1 MTPSDQQMPTEI
13 ERPEPSM
20 TAGAPPGDVER
31 EGANEDQ
38 FRRIVS
44 SLPGLIFTYD
54 AAGRMEFINRQ
65 LLSYF
70 GRTAEQVFSWEH
82 SDVIHPD
89 DIERVTRA
97 CRENLSAGTAHE
109 YEKRLR
115 RADGIYRW
123 FQLQCSPS
131 FDANG
136 RIARWHGCL
145 TDIDV
150 QKQAEHSSGDDLRSL
165 SQLIDRVPGL
175 VFTKRANGEL
185 EWINRAILSYFGRS
199 LGDLQGW
206 QMTDAIHPDDL
217 PGTIERVRAGA
228 ARGEAYELEHR
239 LRRHDGVYRWF
250 HYRAEPLRDEQGNL
264 VRWYGLV
271 TDIDDLKRAQE
282 QARENE
288 RQLRLIIDN
297 IPGSVY
303 TWNPDGEIEQVN
315 QQILNFY
322 GAASLEELRDWTKVT
337 HPDDIER
344 VRTRIGEALT
354 TGVAWESEARGLRA
368 DGVYRW
374 FQSRGLPLRDAEGRI
389 VRWYCVNVDI
399 DDLKRTQ
406 EQARENER
414 QLQLILDNIPG
425 SVFTLTPAGEMEQVN
440 RHILDYFGRTFEEL
454 HDWTKVTHP
463 DDVESVSLNLDHALK
478 TGTPWESSSRALR
491 ADGVYR
497 WWQTRGLP
505 LRNNE
510 GRIVRWYC
518 INADIDDL
526 KRAQEA
532 GRENERQLRLI
543 LDNIPGYVYTM
554 TAAGEMEQVN
564 QQIIDFFG
572 KPFDELSDWSAVTHP
587 DDIEKVRV
595 RLEHAF
601 TTCTPWKSEARG
613 LRADG
618 VYRWFQSR
626 GQPLRDSNGR
636 ILRWYC
642 ILADID
648 DLKRAE
654 EGIRSIQA
662 RLSKAAQLAAVSEL
676 AASIAHEIN
685 QPLAAVIANGHACHR
700 WLAADPPNLERAL
713 LSVQRTIRDGTS
725 AADIVARI
733 RALFRHA
740 APTKQFLCLNEVIE
754 EVARVIADDLKSRG
768 VSLRLELQQD
778 LPDAAV
784 DRVQMQQVIA
794 NLARNGIEA
803 MDSIE
808 GRQKELTIASCHAC
822 GEITVAIKDLGVGLK
837 GDDTVFEPFVTTKI
851 NGMGMG
857 LAICKTILDAHG
869 GRLWAM
875 PNPTFG
881 ATFAFA
887 LPAPAVELVS

>member
-1 MTPSDQQMPTEI
+1 MEQRD
-13 ERPEPSM
+13 ERRPGYD
-20 TAGAPPGDVER
+20 AAPLEQSETGR
-31 EGANEDQ
+31 ANQDEV
-38 FRRIVS
+38 RRIVD

-54 AAGRMEFINRQ
+54 AAGRIEFVNGK
-65 LLSYF
+65 LLAYLGCS
-70 GRTAEQVFSWEH
+70 RERLITWERA
-82 SDVIHPD
+82 DVVHPE
-89 DIERVTRA
+89 DIERITRA
-97 CRENLSAGTAHE
+97 CRDNLSAGTSHE

-115 RADGIYRW
+115 RADGIYHW

-131 FDANG
+131 FDADG
-136 RIARWHGCL
+136 RIIRWYGCL
-145 TDIDV
+145 TDIDAL
-150 QKQAEHSSGDDLRSL
+150 KQAEHSSREDLHSL
-165 SQLIDRVPGL
+165 SHLLDRVPGL

-185 EWINRAILSYFGRS
+185 EWINRTILEYFGRS
-199 LGDLQGW
+199 LEDLQGW

-217 PGTIERVRAGA
+217 PATIARVREGA
-228 ARGEAYELEHR
+228 TRGQSYELEHR

-250 HYRAEPLRDEQGNL
+250 HYRAEPLHDEQGSL

-288 RQLRLIIDN
+288 RQLRLILDN

-303 TWNPDGEIEQVN
+303 TLNPNGEMEQVN

-322 GAASLEELRDWTKVT
+322 GASSLDELRDWTRVT
-337 HPDDIER
+337 HPDDIENAR
-344 VRTRIGEALT
+344 ARLTHALT
-354 TGVAWESEARGLRA
+354 TGTVWESEARGLRA

-374 FQSRGLPLRDAEGRI
+374 FQSRGMPLRDAEGHI

-406 EQARENER
+406 EEARENER
-414 QLQLILDNIPG
+414 ELQLILDNIPG

-440 RHILDYFGRTFEEL
+440 QHILDYFGKTFEEL
-454 HDWTKVTHP
+454 RDWTKVTHP
-463 DDVESVSLNLDHALK
+463 DDVESVRVRMEHALD

-505 LRNNE
+505 LRNSE
-510 GRIVRWYC
+510 GRIIRWYC
-518 INADIDDL
+518 TNADIDDL
-526 KRAQEA
+526 KRAQEQA
-532 GRENERQLRLI
+532 RENEGQLRLI
-543 LDNIPGYVYTM
+543 LDNIPGYAYTM
-554 TAAGEMEQVN
+554 TAGGEMEQVN
-564 QQIIDFFG
+564 RQILDFFG
-572 KPFDELSDWSAVTHP
+572 KPFEELSDWSSVTHP
-587 DDIEKVRV
+587 DDIDKVRA
-595 RLEHAF
+595 RLAHAF
-601 TTCTPWKSEARG
+601 ATGTPWESEARG
-613 LRADG
+613 LRSDG

-626 GQPLRDSNGR
+626 GLPLRDSNGR

-642 ILADID
+642 MLAEID

-700 WLAADPPNLERAL
+700 WLAAEPPNVERAL
-713 LSVQRTIRDGTS
+713 LSVQRTIRDGSS

-740 APTKQFLCLNEVIE
+740 APTKQSLCLNEVIE
-754 EVARVIADDLKSRG
+754 EVARVIADDLHGRG

-803 MDSIE
+803 MERIE
-808 GRQKELTIASCHAC
+808 GRQKELSIASSHVR
-822 GEITVAIKDLGVGLK
+822 GEIIVEIKDVGVGLK
-837 GDDTVFEPFVTTKI
+837 GDEAFFEPFVTTKV

-869 GRLWAM
+869 GRLWAL
-875 PNPTFG
+875 PNATVG

-887 LPAPAVELVS
+887 LPTRALVEVCDSARRY